1 MKLQWLNGAPTKSS
15 RRLYNRLCHSGRVHC
30 YGHASEFSEPI
41 GPAILWLISKTG
53 VVVLAI
59 FVASSSNGDY
69 VEISQQPSLPDS
81 HFATQCGWKCIQ
93 MIIGLFVEILKLP
106 TFGVLVSRRNIHSVI
121 LENVEKFESK
131 SRNFTFDFV
140 DIVFCNLR
148 HFLFAMHSRYW
159 I

>member
-1 MKLQWLNGAPTKSS
+1 MKLQWLNGAPIKSS
-15 RRLYNRLCHSGRVHC
+15 RYLLSRLCHSGRVHC

-81 HFATQCGWKCIQ
+81 HFATQCG
-93 MIIGLFVEILKLP
+93 
-106 TFGVLVSRRNIHSVI
+106 
-121 LENVEKFESK
+121 
-131 SRNFTFDFV
+131 
-140 DIVFCNLR
+140 
-148 HFLFAMHSRYW
+148 
-159 I
+159 